1 MTMEKSFDLLAA
13 GEVLLR
19 LSPPDGDRLS
29 RGDAF
34 VKQIGGA
41 ELNVLAGVSQL
52 GLSCG
57 MITKLPAHDIGRFAR
72 NVICMTGASDKFI
85 ANDAEKDAR
94 LGIYYFEGAAAP
106 RRPRVV
112 YDRARSSFT
121 KMRLDDFDDSMYAS
135 TRCFHTCGITLALG
149 KELRETVI
157 EMMKKFK
164 SQGALI
170 SFDVNFR
177 GNLWSGEEARACIES
192 ILPLVDIFFCSE
204 STAQLT
210 FHKEGSL
217 EEIMKS
223 FAKDYPLSVIAATQR
238 TVHSPKRH
246 SFGSVLYS
254 VKEDKFYTEEPYK
267 DIEVVD
273 RIGSGDAYVGGLLY
287 GLLSDPGNY
296 QRAVEYGHAMSA
308 VKNTVPGDLPCTS
321 PAEIAEIIT
330 AHKAKG
336 EQLEMAR

>member
-1 MTMEKSFDLLAA
+1 MDKSFDLLAA
-13 GEVLLR
+13 GEALLR
-19 LSPPDGDRLS
+19 LSPPDGERLS

-34 VKQIGGA
+34 VKQLGGA
-41 ELNVLAGVSQL
+41 ELNVLAGASQL

-57 MITKLPAHDIGRFAR
+57 MISKLPANDIGSFAR
-72 NVICMTGASDKFI
+72 NVIRMTGVSDACI
-85 ANDAEKDAR
+85 ADDGEKDAR
-94 LGIYYFEGAAAP
+94 LGIYYYEGAAYP
-106 RRPRVV
+106 RKPRVV
-112 YDRARSSFT
+112 YDRLNSSFR
-121 KMRLDDFDDSMYAS
+121 KLALGDFDESMYAS
-135 TRCFHTCGITLALG
+135 ARCFHTSGITLAIS
-149 KELRETVI
+149 KSVRDTVI
-157 EMMKKFK
+157 EMMRRFK
-164 SQGALI
+164 AQGATI

-204 STAQLT
+204 STAHLT
-210 FHKEGSL
+210 FHKEGTL
-217 EEIMKS
+217 EDIMRS
-223 FAKDYPLSVIAATQR
+223 FAKEYPLSVVAATQR

-246 SFGSVLYS
+246 TFGSVLYS
-254 VKEDKFYTEEPYK
+254 AKEDKFYTEEPYR

-308 VKNTVPGDLPCTS
+308 VKNTVPGDLPSTF
-321 PAEIAEIIT
+321 PAEIAEVIA
-330 AHKAKG
+330 AHKDKG

>member
-1 MTMEKSFDLLAA
+1 MDKSFDLLAA
-13 GEVLLR
+13 GEVMLR

-29 RGDAF
+29 RGDTF
-34 VKQIGGA
+34 VKQVGGA

-57 MITKLPAHDIGRFAR
+57 MISKLPANDIGNFAR
-72 NVICMTGASDKFI
+72 NVIRMTGTSDVYI
-85 ANDAEKDAR
+85 ADDKEKDAR

-112 YDRARSSFT
+112 YDRLNSSVR
-121 KMRLDDFDDSMYAS
+121 KLRAGDFDDSMYAS
-135 TRCFHTCGITLALG
+135 TRCFHTCGITLALD
-149 KELRETVI
+149 KELRESVI
-157 EMMKKFK
+157 EMMRRFKK
-164 SQGALI
+164 QGALI

-177 GNLWSGEEARACIES
+177 GNLWSGEEACKCIEG

-217 EEIMKS
+217 KEIMKS
-223 FAKDYPLSVIAATQR
+223 FAKEYPLSVIAATQR

-287 GLLSDPGNY
+287 GLLSDPENY

-308 VKNTVPGDLPCTS
+308 VKNTVPGDLPATTS
-321 PAEIAEIIT
+321 AEIAEIIA